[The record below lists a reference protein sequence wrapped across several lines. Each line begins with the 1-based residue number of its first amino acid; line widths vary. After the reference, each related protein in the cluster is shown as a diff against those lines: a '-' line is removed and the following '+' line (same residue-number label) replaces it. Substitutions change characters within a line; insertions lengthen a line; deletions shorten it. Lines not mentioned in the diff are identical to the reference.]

1 MAADDD
7 CYRFRLPYRP
17 PYDWEALLAFLA
29 ARATPGVETVEGSR
43 YRRTI
48 ALDGKTGVVDVAPVE
63 SPSALALEVRFPE
76 PGALP
81 LVVERVRRLFD
92 LGADPSVIEER
103 LAADPVLRR
112 LSARHRGIRVPG
124 AWDGFELAVR
134 AVLGQQVSVRAATT
148 LAGRIA
154 TAFGTP
160 VASAGDGGGLE
171 RLFPTPAQ
179 LVNAPLERAGV
190 MPARGETIRALARRV
205 GDGALTLGPS
215 VDSKTTIVA
224 LEQLPGIGPWTAQY
238 IAMRALGEPDA
249 FPCSD
254 LGLLRATGDRT
265 ARALDRR
272 SQAWRPWRAYAAMLL
287 WSHAAT
293 SLGARA

>member
-148 LAGRIA
+148 LAGRVA
-154 TAFGTP
+154 AMFGSP
-160 VASAGDGGGLE
+160 VADPSGLS
-171 RLFPTPAQ
+171 RLFP
-179 LVNAPLERAGV
+179 
-190 MPARGETIRALARRV
+190 
-205 GDGALTLGPS
+205 
-215 VDSKTTIVA
+215 
-224 LEQLPGIGPWTAQY
+224 
-238 IAMRALGEPDA
+238 
-249 FPCSD
+249 
-254 LGLLRATGDRT
+254 
-265 ARALDRR
+265 
-272 SQAWRPWRAYAAMLL
+272 
-287 WSHAAT
+287 
-293 SLGARA
+293 